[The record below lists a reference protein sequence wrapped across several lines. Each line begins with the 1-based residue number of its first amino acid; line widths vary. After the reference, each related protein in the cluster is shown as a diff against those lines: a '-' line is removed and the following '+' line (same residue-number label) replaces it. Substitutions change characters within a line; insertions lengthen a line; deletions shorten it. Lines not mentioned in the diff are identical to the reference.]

1 MEVSAIPQAVQLAV
15 EDLSVRFEGLAALS
29 HVNLAVK
36 RHEVFGLIGPNGAGK
51 TTLVN
56 CLTGFQRPSL
66 GRVLLNGQD
75 TSNWQPDYFRRAGV
89 ARTFQAGRLFKDMT
103 VLDNV
108 EVTAVSL
115 GFSRG
120 AARPLALKIL
130 DWIELAEKAH
140 LLASALAYTDQRRT
154 SIARALVVTPAFLL
168 LDEPAAGMS
177 DSECEHLMALI
188 RSIPQTFG
196 CGVLLIEHNMRV
208 VMGISDRIHVL
219 DGGRTIAEDTPDNI
233 QRHEGVLAA
242 YLGME
247 A

>member
-1 MEVSAIPQAVQLAV
+1 LAV
-15 EDLSVRFEGLAALS
+15 EGLSVHFEGLAALS
-29 HVNLAVK
+29 QVSLAVQ

-56 CLTGFQRPSL
+56 CLTGFQRLSL
-66 GRVLLNGQD
+66 GRVLLNGGD
-75 TSNWQPDYFRRAGV
+75 TAGWLPDYFRRAGV

-108 EVTAVSL
+108 EVTAVSFGL
-115 GFSRG
+115 ARR
-120 AARPLALKIL
+120 AAKPLAMEVLA
-130 DWIELAEKAH
+130 WIDLADK
-140 LLASALAYTDQRRT
+140 AYTDQRRV
-154 SIARALVVTPAFLL
+154 SIARALVIAPAFLL

-188 RSIPQTFG
+188 QSIPQTFG

-219 DGGRTIAEDTPDNI
+219 DGGRTIAEDTPDKI

-247 A
+247 G

>member
-1 MEVSAIPQAVQLAV
+1 MEGSATSQAAQLALEEV
-15 EDLSVRFEGLAALS
+15 SVRFEGLAALS
-29 HVNLAVK
+29 QVSLALQ

-66 GRVLLNGQD
+66 GRVLLNGED
-75 TSNWQPDYFRRAGV
+75 TSAWQPDYFRRAGV

-115 GFSRG
+115 GSSRG
-120 AARPLALKIL
+120 AAKTLAKKIL
-130 DWIELAEKAH
+130 GWIDLADKAH
-140 LLASALAYTDQRRT
+140 MLASALPYTDQRRV

-188 RSIPQTFG
+188 RSIPQAFG

-219 DGGRTIAEDTPDNI
+219 DGGRTIAEDTPEKI
-233 QRHEGVLAA
+233 RRHEGVLAA

-247 A
+247 G